1 MGNKG
6 KLLIQNIKSII
17 SCDDNDTVYNNSY
30 LYTENG
36 IIKDINTMDKLDP
49 SFLKSETI
57 IDASNC
63 IIYPG
68 LINTHHHLYQ
78 TMSRN
83 LPQIQNAELFEWLDF
98 LFENGKI

>member
-1 MGNKG
+1 
-6 KLLIQNIKSII
+6 
-17 SCDDNDTVYNNSY
+17 
-30 LYTENG
+30 
-36 IIKDINTMDKLDP
+36 MDKLDP

-98 LFENGKI
+98 LFDKWKSINDDVVY

>member
-1 MGNKG
+1 
-6 KLLIQNIKSII
+6 
-17 SCDDNDTVYNNSY
+17 
-30 LYTENG
+30 
-36 IIKDINTMDKLDP
+36 MDKLDP
-49 SFLKSETI
+49 SYLKSET

-83 LPQIQNAELFEWLDF
+83 LPQIQNSELFEWLDF
-98 LFENGKI
+98 LFDKWKNINDDVVY